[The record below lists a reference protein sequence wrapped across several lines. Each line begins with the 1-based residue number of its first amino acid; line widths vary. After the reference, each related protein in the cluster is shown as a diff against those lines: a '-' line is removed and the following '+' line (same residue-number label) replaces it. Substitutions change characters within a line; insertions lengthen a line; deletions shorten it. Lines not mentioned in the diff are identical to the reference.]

1 MSRYLSP
8 HPAPCQSEFP
18 GDKTVAS
25 FHLGGT
31 EAWSTLPKV
40 KGEVCPR
47 GLVASHMQW
56 SGSAFLFV
64 YMQVW
69 RRLSL
74 FSLPPLC
81 ECSITLLHSHGSS
94 YPTSPQGGYTQIKG
108 ESKEPGRGQAGTS
121 NVTGQLCPLLQTFFL
136 GAALQ
141 AHCQPPGEVGEIKG
155 MAGSL

>member
-8 HPAPCQSEFP
+8 HPAPCQSKFP

-31 EAWSTLPKV
+31 EAWSTLPKG
-40 KGEVCPR
+40 KGEVCPQD
-47 GLVASHMQW
+47 LVASHMQW
-56 SGSAFLFV
+56 SGSAFLSV

-81 ECSITLLHSHGSS
+81 ECSITLLHSHSWASS
-94 YPTSPQGGYTQIKG
+94 TAPLTPLVPREATHRLRENQRSQA
-108 ESKEPGRGQAGTS
+108 EGRQVQAMS
-121 NVTGQLCPLLQTFFL
+121 QVSSAPRCRPSSSVQLCKPTASHL
-136 GAALQ
+136 GR
-141 AHCQPPGEVGEIKG
+141 
-155 MAGSL
+155 